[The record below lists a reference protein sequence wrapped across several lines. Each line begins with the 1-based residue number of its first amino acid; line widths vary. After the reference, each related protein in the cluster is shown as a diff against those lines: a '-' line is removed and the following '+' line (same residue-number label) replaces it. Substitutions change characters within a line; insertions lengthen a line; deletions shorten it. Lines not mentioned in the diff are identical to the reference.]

1 MVDVTIPA
9 GYGLVVLCNA
19 VIPTLVMF
27 FVLGSRVMGGRKKF
41 GVPYPNM
48 YATPGKQQH
57 TLPPPLMDYHPPLD
71 LTLPLCVLSG

>member
-48 YATPGKQQH
+48 YATPGKQH
-57 TLPPPLMDYHPPLD
+57 T
-71 LTLPLCVLSG
+71 